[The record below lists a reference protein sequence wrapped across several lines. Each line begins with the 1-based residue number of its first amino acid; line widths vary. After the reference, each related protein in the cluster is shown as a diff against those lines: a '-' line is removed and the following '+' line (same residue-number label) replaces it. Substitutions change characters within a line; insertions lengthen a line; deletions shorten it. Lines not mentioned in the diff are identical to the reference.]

1 MATLFHFPTPH
12 THSPYKLF
20 FSTSPSLCIR
30 ENHHYLPVYRS
41 KPAICA
47 SIKKPRASRKVK
59 SNDDLCNDIREFLS
73 SVGLPEDHVPT
84 MKELSQHGR
93 QDLANIV
100 RRRGYKLVKE
110 LLLTSK
116 QPTYE
121 CSGEDGLVEKSDD
134 EPLDRKITD
143 MVHDVSL
150 PSEASAVDD
159 YTNDA
164 NNDIILNSDEQISGD
179 QEPLGYSSLEEKVAN
194 FIQNGELDSAEDSGF
209 EIFQRGEQV
218 EGSVEGQNVV
228 EMEST
233 TPKEHT
239 DLVRNGD
246 GSEIFNGDSMD
257 QSTLHVEHPSRQ
269 SSPMRNDSL
278 STENL
283 TMTEGRISADTEP
296 RNMEIQA
303 EINRLKFMLHQ
314 KELELT
320 HLKQQIEEE
329 KHLLSMLQ
337 IKAETEIREAQRL
350 ISEKDAELNAA
361 EDSLSGLKEVE
372 IQYRADGESVEV
384 AGSFN
389 GWHHKIKM
397 DLQESSDPI
406 GEDTQASSDI
416 IDPVGMREPRL
427 WKTVLWLYPGI
438 YEIKFVVDDH
448 WTTDPQRESVTRDPL
463 LLPLLANRLKIR
475 ESSLAQIDKE
485 CLCQLLEFVT

>member
-1 MATLFHFPTPH
+1 MASLFHCPTSH
-12 THSPYKLF
+12 KLF
-20 FSTSPSLCIR
+20 FSSQTLNPSICIR
-30 ENHHYLPVYRS
+30 HNHHFFLICRS
-41 KPAICA
+41 KSKICA

-84 MKELSQHGR
+84 MKELSQNGR

-121 CSGEDGLVEKSDD
+121 CIGVDGLVEKSED
-134 EPLDRKITD
+134 ESLDWEIVD
-143 MVHDVSL
+143 MAHDVSL

-164 NNDIILNSDEQISGD
+164 SNDLILNSDEQNSGD
-179 QEPLGYSSLEEKVAN
+179 QEPLGYSFLEEKVAK
-194 FIQNGELDSAEDSGF
+194 FIQNGELDSIEDSGF
-209 EIFQRGEQV
+209 EIFQR

-228 EMEST
+228 ETEST
-233 TPKEHT
+233 TPKEHI
-239 DLVRNGD
+239 DLVCNGD
-246 GSEIFNGDSMD
+246 GAEIFSENPMV
-257 QSTLHVEHPSRQ
+257 QSIQHDEHPSTQ
-269 SSPMRNDSL
+269 SSLMRNDSL
-278 STENL
+278 STKYL
-283 TMTEGRISADTEP
+283 TMTEGIISADTEP
-296 RNMEIQA
+296 HNMEIQA
-303 EINRLKFMLHQ
+303 EINHLKFVLHQ

-320 HLKQQIEEE
+320 QLKQQIEEE
-329 KHLLSMLQ
+329 KRLLSILQ
-337 IKAETEIREAQRL
+337 IKAETEIREAERL

-372 IQYRADGESVEV
+372 IQYWADGENVEV

-397 DLQESSDPI
+397 DPQESSDPI
-406 GEDTQASSDI
+406 GEDIQSSSDI
-416 IDPVGMREPRL
+416 IDPIGEDIQASSDIVDPIGMREPRL

-448 WTTDPQRESVTRDPL
+448 WTTDPQRESFTRGSIHNNVLRVD
-463 LLPLLANRLKIR
+463 R
-475 ESSLAQIDKE
+475 
-485 CLCQLLEFVT
+485 